1 MESKGADPYPLPVSA
16 LPLQVSRHDS
26 EIGWW
31 EMVSR
36 GVAPR
41 LRPHVL
47 GYCGFEEETVGFTRR
62 RELPSG
68 EVIVIIGFG
77 PRLATSY
84 PQLARDRVTTH
95 RSFVAGLH
103 DTHCFVESPGSQ
115 ACIQVNLTPLGAHLL
130 LGVPMHELT
139 NRVIELDDLLGAEGG
154 LLVEKLHDA
163 PDWEVR
169 FRLLDRALER
179 RLDGARPA
187 SPDVAW
193 AWKRLIQSGGRL
205 PVGELCEGLGC
216 SRKHIVRRFN
226 EQIGLAPKT
235 FARVLRFQRA
245 VQMLG
250 HRDGPSWIDERERGA
265 ARGMSAGEIA
275 LECGYF
281 DQAHMNRDFRQ
292 LAGVSPGELSAS
304 LLPDGGGLAG

>member
-1 MESKGADPYPLPVSA
+1 MTGLPV
-16 LPLQVSRHDS
+16 QVSRHES

-36 GVAPR
+36 GPSER
-41 LRPHVL
+41 LRQQVR
-47 GYCGFEEETVGFTRR
+47 GYCGYEEETTGFTRR

-68 EVIVIIGFG
+68 EVVVIIGFG
-77 PRLATSY
+77 PKLRTTYPGLAH
-84 PQLARDRVTTH
+84 DRVLTH

-103 DTHCFVESPGSQ
+103 DTHCLVETPGTQ
-115 ACIQVNLTPLGAHLL
+115 AGIQLNLTPLGAHLL
-130 LGVPMHELT
+130 LGLPMHELT
-139 NRVIELDDLLGAEGG
+139 NRVVDLGDVLGADAD
-154 LLVEKLHDA
+154 LLVEELHDA
-163 PDWEVR
+163 PDWQAR
-169 FRLLDRALER
+169 FELLDDVLVR
-179 RLDGARPA
+179 RLDSARPA

-193 AWKRLIQSGGRL
+193 AWQRMIRSGGRL
-205 PVGELCEGLGC
+205 PVGELCEELGC
-216 SRKHIVRRFN
+216 SRKHIVRRFD

-245 VQMLG
+245 VHMLG
-250 HRDGPSWIDERERGA
+250 HRDGASWVDERERGA
-265 ARGMSAGEIA
+265 GRGMTWGEVA

-292 LAGVSPGELSAS
+292 FAGASPGELAAS